1 MEDNTLKKEMGR
13 TKSAIKVSV
22 LPLFWKMM
30 TYRSGL
36 YTLNCILWSLI
47 HVEPLILGL
56 IFKEFFNIL
65 RPGEKFTMN
74 LFGIIAV
81 TAVYTLGRMFNIY
94 WGAMVDNTHRF
105 IMSALLRRNM
115 FAGILKKP
123 GAVSI
128 PCSQGEA
135 LNCFRDDAGTIENSI
150 SWTLDFIGNVVFVIV
165 AVFIMVSINVQITLF
180 VFTPLVAVVALVQV
194 LRSKLQK
201 YREASRE
208 ATGLVTG
215 AMGEIFSAVQ
225 AIKVAGEEDNIIR
238 HLEKLNQRRHKM
250 MLKDTMLTQTLHSV
264 FYNTVSIGTGFIL
277 LLAAGSMKNGS
288 MTVGELS
295 LFIYYLNFISDFTS
309 FFGSFIANNRQA
321 KVSFLRIAELMQ
333 TENPGE
339 AVEHNDLHLNARN
352 EKVQGKR
359 KSSKKIEQKE
369 AEELRKLDKVNKST
383 VLKSMDDM
391 KISTGLDLKNELA
404 SFNKLDSLNGLEA
417 FDDLQSSNSLQNS
430 DGLNISNGLDS
441 PDSLDSSDC
450 LNSSNS
456 LDELIK
462 LTVRGLTYQYNSSGN
477 GISDVNFQLTK
488 GSFTV
493 ITGRIGSGKS
503 TLLKVLL
510 GLLPAGQGT
519 IKWNDRPVE
528 NPGEFFVTPHCAYT
542 PQVPNLVS
550 DTVKNNILFGLA
562 EEEADLESSLYGAV
576 LEEDIP
582 KLENGLDTVIGPK
595 GVKLSGGQIQRA
607 AVARMFARKAEL
619 LVFDDISSALDVE
632 TENKLWSRLFKNR
645 PATCL
650 VVSNRRG
657 ALKQADQIIVMKD
670 GRIEAVGSLEDLL
683 VRCDEMKEIWGE

>member
-208 ATGLVTG
+208 ATELVTG

-339 AVEHNDLHLNARN
+339 AVEHNDLHLNARD
-352 EKVQGKR
+352 V
-359 KSSKKIEQKE
+359 
-369 AEELRKLDKVNKST
+369 
-383 VLKSMDDM
+383 
-391 KISTGLDLKNELA
+391 
-404 SFNKLDSLNGLEA
+404 LNGL
-417 FDDLQSSNSLQNS
+417 DT
-430 DGLNISNGLDS
+430 
-441 PDSLDSSDC
+441 
-450 LNSSNS
+450 SNS
-456 LDELIK
+456 LDTTNSLDEFNK
-462 LTVRGLTYQYNSSGN
+462 LTVKGLTYQYNSSGN

>member
-1 MEDNTLKKEMGR
+1 MEDNTLKKGTGKTE
-13 TKSAIKVSV
+13 SAAKVSV

-30 TYRSGL
+30 TYKSGL

-65 RPGEKFTMN
+65 RPGEKFTMD

-128 PCSQGEA
+128 PCPQGEA
-135 LNCFRDDAGTIENSI
+135 LNCFRDDAGTIEDSI

-165 AVFIMVSINVQITLF
+165 AVSIMVSINVQITLF
-180 VFTPLVAVVALVQV
+180 VFTPLVAVVALVQI

-208 ATGLVTG
+208 ATGQVTG

-225 AIKVAGEEDNIIR
+225 SIKVAGEEDNILR

-250 MLKDTMLTQTLHSV
+250 MLKDTLLTQTLHSV

-333 TENPGE
+333 TENPGQ
-339 AVEHNDLHLNARN
+339 AVEHNDLYLNDRD
-352 EKVQGKR
+352 EKAPRKENSRKKR
-359 KSSKKIEQKE
+359 EHNG
-369 AEELRKLDKVNKST
+369 AEDLRKLGKTNTST
-383 VLKSMDDM
+383 VRKSKDGI
-391 KISTGLDLKNELA
+391 KVSTGFDLEKEMV
-404 SFNKLDSLNGLEA
+404 
-417 FDDLQSSNSLQNS
+417 SSNKPDFL
-430 DGLNISNGLDS
+430 NGLDS
-441 PDSLDSSDC
+441 
-450 LNSSNS
+450 SNGM
-456 LDELIK
+456 DEFNE
-462 LTVRGLTYQYNSSGN
+462 LTVKGLTYQYNSSGN
-477 GISDVNFQLTK
+477 GISNVNFRLPK

-519 IKWNDRPVE
+519 IKWNDKPVE

-582 KLENGLDTVIGPK
+582 RLENGLDTVIGPK
-595 GVKLSGGQIQRA
+595 GVKLSGGQIQRT

-670 GRIEAVGSLEDLL
+670 GRIEAVGTLEELL
-683 VRCDEMKEIWGE
+683 VSCDEMKEIWG

>member
-1 MEDNTLKKEMGR
+1 MEDNTLKKGTGKTE
-13 TKSAIKVSV
+13 SAVKVSV
-22 LPLFWKMM
+22 LSLFWKMM

-81 TAVYTLGRMFNIY
+81 TSVYTFGRMFNIY

-165 AVFIMVSINVQITLF
+165 AVFIMVSINVRITLF

-238 HLEKLNQRRHKM
+238 HLEKLNQKRHKM

-321 KVSFLRIAELMQ
+321 KLSFLRITELMQ
-333 TENPGE
+333 TENPGQ
-339 AVEHNDLHLNARN
+339 AVEHNDLYLNDRY
-352 EKVQGKR
+352 EKALEKGR
-359 KSSKKIEQKE
+359 SSKKSEQKE
-369 AEELRKLDKVNKST
+369 AEKLRKLDKVNKST
-383 VLKSMDDM
+383 ELKSIDGMN
-391 KISTGLDLKNELA
+391 ISTELDLKKELF
-404 SFNKLDSLNGLEA
+404 SSNKSDSLDDLDS
-417 FDDLQSSNSLQNS
+417 
-430 DGLNISNGLDS
+430 SNGLDEF
-441 PDSLDSSDC
+441 
-450 LNSSNS
+450 N
-456 LDELIK
+456 E
-462 LTVRGLTYQYNSSGN
+462 LTVKGLTYQYHTSGN

-528 NPGEFFVTPHCAYT
+528 NPGDFFVTPHCAYT

-550 DTVKNNILFGLA
+550 DTIKNNILFGLA
-562 EEEADLESSLYGAV
+562 EEAADLDSSLYGAV

-582 KLENGLDTVIGPK
+582 QLENGLDTVIGPK

-683 VRCDEMKEIWGE
+683 ASCDEMKDIWGE

>member
-1 MEDNTLKKEMGR
+1 
-13 TKSAIKVSV
+13 
-22 LPLFWKMM
+22 
-30 TYRSGL
+30 
-36 YTLNCILWSLI
+36 
-47 HVEPLILGL
+47 
-56 IFKEFFNIL
+56 
-65 RPGEKFTMN
+65 
-74 LFGIIAV
+74 
-81 TAVYTLGRMFNIY
+81 
-94 WGAMVDNTHRF
+94 
-105 IMSALLRRNM
+105 
-115 FAGILKKP
+115 
-123 GAVSI
+123 
-128 PCSQGEA
+128 
-135 LNCFRDDAGTIENSI
+135 
-150 SWTLDFIGNVVFVIV
+150 
-165 AVFIMVSINVQITLF
+165 MVSINVQITLF
-180 VFTPLVAVVALVQV
+180 VFTPLVAVVALVQI

-225 AIKVAGEEDNIIR
+225 AIKVAGEEDNVIR

-333 TENPGE
+333 TENPGL
-339 AVEHNDLHLNARN
+339 AVEHNDLHLNDRDAN
-352 EKVQGKR
+352 VP
-359 KSSKKIEQKE
+359 
-369 AEELRKLDKVNKST
+369 
-383 VLKSMDDM
+383 
-391 KISTGLDLKNELA
+391 
-404 SFNKLDSLNGLEA
+404 FNKPDS
-417 FDDLQSSNSLQNS
+417 
-430 DGLNISNGLDS
+430 SNGLDEF
-441 PDSLDSSDC
+441 
-450 LNSSNS
+450 N
-456 LDELIK
+456 E
-462 LTVRGLTYQYNSSGN
+462 LTVKGLTYQYNSSGN

-510 GLLPAGQGT
+510 GLLPAGQGI

-562 EEEADLESSLYGAV
+562 EEEADIESSLYGAV

-582 KLENGLDTVIGPK
+582 QLENGLDTVIGPK

-683 VRCDEMKEIWGE
+683 VSCDEMKEIWGE

>member
-1 MEDNTLKKEMGR
+1 MEDNTIKKGTGKTE
-13 TKSAIKVSV
+13 SAIKVSV

-65 RPGEKFTMN
+65 SPGEKFTMN

-180 VFTPLVAVVALVQV
+180 VFTPLVAVVALVQI

-225 AIKVAGEEDNIIR
+225 AIKVAGEEDNVIR

-333 TENPGE
+333 TENPGL
-339 AVEHNDLHLNARN
+339 AVEHNDLHLNDRDAN
-352 EKVQGKR
+352 VP
-359 KSSKKIEQKE
+359 
-369 AEELRKLDKVNKST
+369 
-383 VLKSMDDM
+383 
-391 KISTGLDLKNELA
+391 
-404 SFNKLDSLNGLEA
+404 FNKPDS
-417 FDDLQSSNSLQNS
+417 
-430 DGLNISNGLDS
+430 SNGLDEF
-441 PDSLDSSDC
+441 
-450 LNSSNS
+450 N
-456 LDELIK
+456 E
-462 LTVRGLTYQYNSSGN
+462 LTVKGLTYQYNSSGN

-510 GLLPAGQGT
+510 GLLPAGQGI

-562 EEEADLESSLYGAV
+562 EEEADIESSLYGAV

-582 KLENGLDTVIGPK
+582 QLENGLDTVIGPK

-683 VRCDEMKEIWGE
+683 VSCDEMKEIWGE

>member
-1 MEDNTLKKEMGR
+1 MEDNTVKKGTGKTE
-13 TKSAIKVSV
+13 SAAKVSV

-30 TYRSGL
+30 TYKSGL

-65 RPGEKFTMN
+65 RPGEKFTMD

-94 WGAMVDNTHRF
+94 WGAMVDNAHRF

-135 LNCFRDDAGTIENSI
+135 LNCFRDDAGTIEDSI

-180 VFTPLVAVVALVQV
+180 VFTPLVAVVALVQI

-208 ATGLVTG
+208 ATGQVTG

-225 AIKVAGEEDNIIR
+225 AIKVAGEEDNILR

-250 MLKDTMLTQTLHSV
+250 MLKDTLLTQTLHSV

-333 TENPGE
+333 TENPCQ
-339 AVEHNDLHLNARN
+339 AVEHNDLHLNDRD
-352 EKVQGKR
+352 EKVQGKG

-369 AEELRKLDKVNKST
+369 AEELRKL
-383 VLKSMDDM
+383 
-391 KISTGLDLKNELA
+391 A
-404 SFNKLDSLNGLEA
+404 SFNKLDSLNGLEVL
-417 FDDLQSSNSLQNS
+417 DDLKSSNGLHTSG
-430 DGLNISNGLDS
+430 GLNISNGLDS
-441 PDSLDSSDC
+441 PDSLDSS
-450 LNSSNS
+450 NS
-456 LDELIK
+456 LDKFIK
-462 LTVRGLTYQYNSSGN
+462 LTVKGLAYQYNTSGN
-477 GISDVNFQLTK
+477 GITDVNFQLTK

-582 KLENGLDTVIGPK
+582 QLENGLDTVIGPK
-595 GVKLSGGQIQRA
+595 GVKLSGGQIQRT

-670 GRIEAVGSLEDLL
+670 GRIEAVGTLEELL
-683 VRCDEMKEIWGE
+683 VSCDEMKEIWGV

>member
-1 MEDNTLKKEMGR
+1 MEDNTLKKGTGKTE
-13 TKSAIKVSV
+13 SAAKVSV

-30 TYRSGL
+30 TYKSGL

-65 RPGEKFTMN
+65 RPGEKFTMD

-94 WGAMVDNTHRF
+94 WGAMVDNAHRF

-135 LNCFRDDAGTIENSI
+135 LNCFRDDAGTIEDSI

-165 AVFIMVSINVQITLF
+165 AVSIMVSINVQITLF
-180 VFTPLVAVVALVQV
+180 VFTPLVAVVALVQI

-208 ATGLVTG
+208 ATGQVTG

-250 MLKDTMLTQTLHSV
+250 MLKDTLLTQTLHSV
-264 FYNTVSIGTGFIL
+264 FYNTISIGTGFIL

-333 TENPGE
+333 TENPGR
-339 AVEHNDLHLNARN
+339 AVEHNDLHLNDRD
-352 EKVQGKR
+352 EIVQGKGN
-359 KSSKKIEQKE
+359 SSKKRKQNG

-383 VLKSMDDM
+383 ELKFIDGMS
-391 KISTGLDLKNELA
+391 ISTDLDLKKELV
-404 SFNKLDSLNGLEA
+404 
-417 FDDLQSSNSLQNS
+417 SSNKPDFL
-430 DGLNISNGLDS
+430 NGLDS
-441 PDSLDSSDC
+441 
-450 LNSSNS
+450 SNGM
-456 LDELIK
+456 DEFNE
-462 LTVRGLTYQYNSSGN
+462 LTVKGLTYQYNSTGN
-477 GISDVNFQLTK
+477 GILDVNFQVTK

-528 NPGEFFVTPHCAYT
+528 NPGDFFVTPHCAYT

-562 EEEADLESSLYGAV
+562 EEAADIESSLYGAV
-576 LEEDIP
+576 LDEDIAQ
-582 KLENGLDTVIGPK
+582 LEYGLETVIGPK
-595 GVKLSGGQIQRA
+595 GVKLSGGQIQRT

-670 GRIEAVGSLEDLL
+670 GRIQATGSLEDLL
-683 VRCDEMKEIWGE
+683 VSCDEMKEIWGV

>member
-1 MEDNTLKKEMGR
+1 MEDNTLKKGTGKTE
-13 TKSAIKVSV
+13 SAVKVSV
-22 LPLFWKMM
+22 LSLFWKMM

-81 TAVYTLGRMFNIY
+81 TSVYTFGRMFNIY

-165 AVFIMVSINVQITLF
+165 AVFIMVSINVRITLF

-238 HLEKLNQRRHKM
+238 HLEKLNQKRHKM

-321 KVSFLRIAELMQ
+321 KVSFLRITELMQ
-333 TENPGE
+333 TENPGQ
-339 AVEHNDLHLNARN
+339 AVEHNDLYLNDRY
-352 EKVQGKR
+352 EKALEKGR
-359 KSSKKIEQKE
+359 SSKKSEQKE
-369 AEELRKLDKVNKST
+369 AEKLRKLDKVNKST
-383 VLKSMDDM
+383 ELKSIDGMN
-391 KISTGLDLKNELA
+391 ISTELDLKKELF
-404 SFNKLDSLNGLEA
+404 SSNKSDSLDDLDS
-417 FDDLQSSNSLQNS
+417 
-430 DGLNISNGLDS
+430 SNGLDEF
-441 PDSLDSSDC
+441 
-450 LNSSNS
+450 N
-456 LDELIK
+456 E
-462 LTVRGLTYQYNSSGN
+462 LTVKGLTYQYHTSGN

-528 NPGEFFVTPHCAYT
+528 NPGDFFVTPHCAYT

-550 DTVKNNILFGLA
+550 DTIKNNILFGLA
-562 EEEADLESSLYGAV
+562 EEAADLDSSLYGAV

-582 KLENGLDTVIGPK
+582 QLENGLDTVIGPK

-683 VRCDEMKEIWGE
+683 ASCDEMKDIWGE